1 MIENILIVIKDEGM
15 GKIQYFSSLPRIE
28 LGESIVTE
36 KASSAKGLAMHI
48 LNILSLAAKSD
59 GYKESE
65 LKTVEFTISDKQNG
79 KVSFVSNPTHKFLLQ
94 KELSGHKLSN
104 AESVAVRIMRML
116 AQYKKEQRETI
127 LVY

>member
-1 MIENILIVIKDEGM
+1 MNDILIVIKDIEF
-15 GKIQYFSSLPRIE
+15 GKINYYSSMPRIE

-48 LNILSLAAKSD
+48 LNILSLAVKGSGEAI
-59 GYKESE
+59 GEIN
-65 LKTVEFTISDKQNG
+65 TVEFTIKDKPNG
-79 KVSFVSNPTHKFLLQ
+79 KVSFVSNPTHKQLLQ
-94 KELSGHKLSN
+94 KELSGHKLSS
-104 AESVAVRIMRML
+104 AESVAVRIMRLL